1 MYTQLAKPFLM
12 IPRSQTLRVWP
23 LFLKIAQFMSKTPLW
38 HSGKTYNIGYTFWNI
53 KERNPIFCTHIELK
67 KSNDTKVMQWP
78 CDLDLFTKNNQFGSC
93 CCCPRC
99 ILVLQTHF
107 LNYWIH
113 IIWIRLIV
121 PPLGHDGHYWQMWGA
136 WGCYAL
142 RCYILY
148 SIYYTVYMTRVKT
161 RKLLELWRHEN
172 QLFLDVITCFS
183 RKKFKCWKIY
193 SCFNVFTY

>member
-1 MYTQLAKPFLM
+1 MRHVYSTRKTFSNDTKVNDHM
-12 IPRSQTLRVWP
+12 TLRVWP
-23 LFLKIAQFMSKTPLW
+23 LFLKIVQFMSKTPLQ

-53 KERNPIFCTHIELK
+53 KERNPIFCTHTELK
-67 KSNDTKVMQWP
+67 KSNDTKFMQWP
-78 CDLDLFTKNNQFGSC
+78 CDLALFTKNNQFGSC

-107 LNYWIH
+107 LNFWIH

-142 RCYILY
+142 RCYILF
-148 SIYYTVYMTRVKT
+148 SIYYTAYDT
-161 RKLLELWRHEN
+161 RKIKETTWIVTSWKPIVSWRHN
-172 QLFLDVITCFS
+172 QLFP
-183 RKKFKCWKIY
+183 
-193 SCFNVFTY
+193 